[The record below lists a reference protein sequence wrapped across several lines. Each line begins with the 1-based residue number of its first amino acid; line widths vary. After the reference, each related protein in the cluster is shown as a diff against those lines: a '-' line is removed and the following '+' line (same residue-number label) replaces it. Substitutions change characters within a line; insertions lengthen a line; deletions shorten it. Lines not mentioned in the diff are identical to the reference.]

1 MIIELKA
8 PRKRE
13 YAYTKSELVGKYRR
27 LKKQMKY
34 KNVKISTEDFYK
46 ETGVGIEQII
56 NNFGDWDNFCEI
68 AKPLKR
74 EI

>member
-1 MIIELKA
+1 MDEL
-8 PRKRE
+8 
-13 YAYTKSELVGKYRR
+13 
-27 LKKQMKY
+27 KY

-46 ETGVGIEQII
+46 ETGVSIEQIV